1 MSWSGPEFVLSI
13 IAISTIGWVITSW
26 IRAKH
31 GYPVEGEWGGTV
43 NKADPE
49 KDRQIELLVAT
60 NQRLEQRLQVLER
73 VVTDKGAAT
82 ADQIEA
88 LR

>member
-1 MSWSGPEFVLSI
+1 MDWHGPEFIIVLV
-13 IAISTIGWVITSW
+13 AISTFGWIATSW

-31 GYPVEGEWGGTV
+31 NYPVEGEWGGLV
-43 NKADPE
+43 SQSNPE
-49 KDRQIELLVAT
+49 TDRQIDLLVAA
-60 NQRLEQRLQVLER
+60 NRKLEQRLQVLER